1 VLEIIQEKAILPKQK
16 LIVIAIFAKYL
27 QINQQ
32 DMIIQEFSFG
42 NFRSF
47 KELQTLN
54 MSAAKIKSKYGHIDE
69 DNVIRKNEYK
79 DSSFLKSKAIYGANS
94 SGKSNIIKALVTFI
108 RIIKHSVK
116 DEEVL
121 YLIEPFRFSTETENE
136 PSFFQLIFLIDDV
149 RYRYGFEANEKEIQS
164 EWLYARPKER
174 ELPYFIRENQKII
187 EIDKTNFSE
196 GNKLMS
202 LFDDEP
208 SDNEIF
214 RNNSLFLSSISSL
227 GFGKLSKLI
236 VKNITSIFVV
246 NGLGHQGLY
255 EYAGDSLN
263 DDTVK
268 DYILKFL
275 KYGDTGIQDVATIE
289 LNSEDLPADFD
300 EETKDEMKE
309 KKPRVLISARQ
320 KFDNELNFKENVLLP
335 FRMIESEGT
344 LKLFELSPFVYEAI
358 KERRPLII
366 DEFDARFHPLLTK
379 KIIELF
385 NSKKNIASQL
395 IFITHDTNLL
405 SADSLRRD
413 QIEFIEKD
421 KYGASHLYSLVQ
433 FKGIRNNAS
442 FEKDYI
448 QGKYGAIPFLGD
460 FDKLFNFNLNA

>member
-1 VLEIIQEKAILPKQK
+1 
-16 LIVIAIFAKYL
+16 
-27 QINQQ
+27 
-32 DMIIQEFSFG
+32 MIIQEFSFG

-47 KELQTLN
+47 KDIQTLN
-54 MSAAKIKSKYGHIDE
+54 LSAAKIKSKYDHIDKN
-69 DNVIRKNEYK
+69 NVISNDNFR
-79 DSSFLKSKAIYGANS
+79 DSLFLKSKAIYGANS
-94 SGKSNIIKALVTFI
+94 SGKSNVVKALVTFI
-108 RIIKHSVK
+108 RIIKQSVK
-116 DEEVL
+116 DDEIL
-121 YLIEPFRFSTETENE
+121 NLIEPFRYSTETEEE
-136 PSFFQLIFLIDDV
+136 PSFFQLIFWIDNI
-149 RYRYGFEANEKEIQS
+149 RYRYGFELDDKMVYA
-164 EWLYARPKER
+164 EWLFARPKER

-202 LFDDEP
+202 LFEENS

-227 GFGKLSKLI
+227 GFGKLSKEI
-236 VKNITSIFVV
+236 VDNIVSIIVI

-255 EYAGDSLN
+255 TYAGDSLE
-263 DDTVK
+263 DGSMK
-268 DYILKFL
+268 KYILDFL
-275 KYGDTGIQDVATIE
+275 KYGDTGIEDVTTVEIR
-289 LNSEDLPADFD
+289 SEDLPDDMD
-300 EETKDEMKE
+300 EETKNDFKQD
-309 KKPRVLISARQ
+309 KARLLISARK
-320 KFDNELNFKENVLLP
+320 KFDAELNYKENVPLP
-335 FRMIESEGT
+335 FRTIESEGT

-358 KERRPLII
+358 KEKRPLVI

-385 NSKKNIASQL
+385 NSDKNIGSQL

-405 SADSLRRD
+405 SANTLRRD
-413 QIEFIEKD
+413 QIEFVEKD

-460 FDKLFNFNLNA
+460 FNKLLNFSDNA